1 MQLRKYIRGIEKE
14 EKIKILFLIESGS
27 RAWNWASDDSDYDV
41 RGVFI
46 QDYLVY
52 DGIKKQIERKIG
64 DLDIVLWDL
73 KKFLVLMKKS
83 NPSVWEWLSSDIIY
97 LDNPLRKELKSI
109 FIKHFSKYALKKHY
123 SSMAKQN
130 FHKYINGVG
139 DTANLKKY
147 VYVLRS
153 IACIIWIEKY
163 ATPPPKKHQE
173 LLHLLPKNIKKFFQG
188 VIKKKEKSESTEG
201 NRNKEVEK
209 FVISYFDKKYPID
222 NSNFSDKELNKL
234 FKKTIKTWN

>member
-1 MQLRKYIRGIEKE
+1 MQLRKYIKDIEKKE
-14 EKIKILFLIESGS
+14 HIKVLFLIESGS

-52 DGIKKQIERKIG
+52 GGIKGQIERKIRN
-64 DLDIVLWDL
+64 LDIVLWDL
-73 KKFLVLMKKS
+73 RKFLALMKKS
-83 NPSVWEWLSSDIIY
+83 NPSVWEWLSSDITY

-130 FHKYINGVG
+130 FYKYINGVG

-163 ATPPPKKHQE
+163 ATPPPKKHQR
-173 LLHLLPKNIKKFFQG
+173 LLHLLPKNIRKFFENI
-188 VIKKKEKSESTEG
+188 VKRKKESESTKG
-201 NRNKEVEK
+201 NRNREAEK
-209 FVISYFDKKYPID
+209 FVISYFDRDYEKD
-222 NSNFSDKELNKL
+222 SSNFSDFELNKL
-234 FKKTIKTWN
+234 FKKAVKKWN